1 MASEIACQLADDFII
16 SVWHDFKYILLAHL
30 LYITLPFNPNWSLGF
45 FCVVRQREIL

>member
-30 LYITLPFNPNWSLGF
+30 LYITLPFNPNRFL
-45 FCVVRQREIL
+45 C